1 MAVPKFDPKELDI
14 VFEMPSFPGAPT
26 TPVYSFPV
34 TPKEAVIAMY
44 KREAVW
50 QITGMEQKMFN
61 PEVNPDNVAKG
72 FVSDGSG
79 RRANTGGLDMFGID
93 WEYVPQVGGSM
104 VRPGAPLLSDANEW
118 YDKLVWPD
126 INTWDWEAA
135 AEMNKEYLANDSYI
149 LSFFFTGWYER
160 LMAFM
165 DFEGAIMAMVDE
177 DQQDAVHAL
186 FDKLSDLYIDIVD
199 KYIEHFPQVN
209 GFCFHDDWGSQRD
222 TFFSPAIV
230 EEMIVPYMK
239 RVTDHLHSKGL
250 FCDLHS
256 CGQLQKQIP
265 NMIAAGW
272 DSRSPQLLIN
282 DTEALYEQ
290 FGDKIIIGM
299 VPDYDAATMS
309 EDEQRAAA
317 KEFAV
322 KFCNPDKPS
331 MLNFYSNMSLS
342 RTYREE
348 LYIRSR
354 ENYSK

>member
-1 MAVPKFDPKELDI
+1 MAAPKFDPRELEI
-14 VFEMPSFPGAPT
+14 IFEMPSFPGAPT

-34 TPKEAVIAMY
+34 TPKNAVIAMY
-44 KREAVW
+44 KRDPVW

-61 PEVNPDNVAKG
+61 PGVNPDNVAKG
-72 FVSDGSG
+72 FVADGSG

-93 WEYVPQVGGSM
+93 WEYVSQVGGSM
-104 VRPGAPLLSDANEW
+104 VRPGKPLLADANEW

-126 INTWDWEAA
+126 VSTWDWEGA
-135 AEMNKEYLANDSYI
+135 AELNKEFLASDSYI

-160 LMAFM
+160 LMSFM

-177 DQQDAVHAL
+177 DQQDAVKAL
-186 FDKLSDLYIDIVD
+186 FDRLSELYIDIVD
-199 KYIEHFPQVN
+199 KYIEYFPQVD

-222 TFFSPAIV
+222 TFFSPEIV
-230 EEMIVPYMK
+230 AEMVVPYMRK
-239 RVTDHLHSKGL
+239 VTDHLHSKGK

-256 CGQLQKQIP
+256 CGQLKKQIP

-272 DSRSPQLLIN
+272 DSWSPQLLIN
-282 DTEALYEQ
+282 DTEELYNLY
-290 FGDKIIIGM
+290 GDKIIIGM
-299 VPDYDAATMS
+299 VPEYDAAMP

-317 KEFAV
+317 REFAD
-322 KFCNPDKPS
+322 KFCNPAKPS
-331 MLNFYSNMSLS
+331 MINFYSNMSLS

-354 ENYSK
+354 ENYSR